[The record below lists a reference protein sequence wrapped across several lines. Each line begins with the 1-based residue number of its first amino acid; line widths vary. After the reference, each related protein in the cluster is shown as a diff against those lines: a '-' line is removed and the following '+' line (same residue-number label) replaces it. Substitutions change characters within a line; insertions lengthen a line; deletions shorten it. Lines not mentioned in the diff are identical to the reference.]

1 MAHLVYRE
9 IIQCTPRDLCLTIR
23 SARRTIMTRQRYI
36 ETFLEIETFFY
47 PRKILYNGIMK
58 KKKKKG
64 YFDVSHLEE
73 IYIIYLTILSPKF
86 YPNLSFVYLV
96 ENLQFFFFQ
105 TLCTSNIDDLIFTF
119 KYL

>member
-23 SARRTIMTRQRYI
+23 SAKNDHDETTIYRNFPRDRN
-36 ETFLEIETFFY
+36 FY

-58 KKKKKG
+58 KKKRIFG
-64 YFDVSHLEE
+64 VSHLEK
-73 IYIIYLTILSPKF
+73 IYNYLTVLSSKF

-96 ENLQFFFFQ
+96 ENLQFFFKHFVRA
-105 TLCTSNIDDLIFTF
+105 TSMT
-119 KYL
+119 

>member
-58 KKKKKG
+58 KKKKKRIFRRFTSRG
-64 YFDVSHLEE
+64 DLY
-73 IYIIYLTILSPKF
+73 
-86 YPNLSFVYLV
+86 NLPHDS
-96 ENLQFFFFQ
+96 
-105 TLCTSNIDDLIFTF
+105 IA
-119 KYL
+119 